1 MIEFQLQIDSRITRA
16 VAPLIVKCFSDCG
29 KTSTPSFPYAEE
41 QDRDLA
47 EAWLNSLKEE
57 MLQDRQSLA
66 RFLNSKRFAHG
77 YVELKEECAE
87 LILRAITELRLYIRK
102 SCLDSFLDS
111 ELETGAFS
119 LGQKPKDAQ
128 SFYLA
133 YLVLAEVQEGIIAR
147 MT

>member
-1 MIEFQLQIDSRITRA
+1 MNFNYRLIHALLQV

-66 RFLNSKRFAHG
+66 RFLNSKKFAHG

>member
-16 VAPLIVKCFSDCG
+16 VAPLIIKCFSDCG

-66 RFLNSKRFAHG
+66 RFLNSKKFAHG
-77 YVELKEECAE
+77 YVELKEEFAE

-111 ELETGAFS
+111 EWKREHFPWAKSPRMHS
-119 LGQKPKDAQ
+119 L
-128 SFYLA
+128 F
-133 YLVLAEVQEGIIAR
+133 I
-147 MT
+147 